1 MARNDIDIARKFLD
15 FMVDYYALMRR
26 HTVETTEY
34 KRNSH
39 GFSMLYALRSYRN
52 TPTTMTKFAN
62 EMGITKQQLT
72 KLVNDLEEKG
82 YVARSHNKENR
93 RQVYISITE
102 EGLIHLETMI
112 GELAHE
118 TLITLSAF
126 TDEEKERVYQCS
138 TELSELFRKDAEL
151 FKNKN
156 EVKDPAGPRSEKPV
170 PSADCE

>member
-1 MARNDIDIARKFLD
+1 MKELHDVEIARGFLD
-15 FMVDYYALMRR
+15 FMVAYYALIRR
-26 HTVETTEY
+26 HTGETTEY

-39 GFSMLYALRSYRN
+39 GFSMLYALRGYRDQSV
-52 TPTTMTKFAN
+52 TMTKFAN

-102 EGLIHLETMI
+102 EGLVHLEKMI

-118 TLITLSAF
+118 TLVTLSAF
-126 TDEEKERVYQCS
+126 TEEEKERIYHCS
-138 TELSELFRKDAEL
+138 SELFEIFRKDAEN
-151 FKNKN
+151 FKKKY
-156 EVKDPAGPRSEKPV
+156 ETKG
-170 PSADCE
+170 

>member
-1 MARNDIDIARKFLD
+1 MNEKNDVEIARKFLD

-26 HTVETTEY
+26 HTGETTEY

-39 GFSMLYALRSYRN
+39 GFSMLYALRGYRN
-52 TPTTMTKFAN
+52 QSITMTKFAY

-82 YVARSHNKENR
+82 YVERSLNKENR
-93 RQVYISITE
+93 RQVYISITD
-102 EGLIHLETMI
+102 EGVIHLEKMI

-126 TDEEKERVYQCS
+126 TDEEKERIYSCS
-138 TELSELFRKDAEL
+138 AELSELFRKDAEI
-151 FKNKN
+151 FKKKY
-156 EVKDPAGPRSEKPV
+156 ETK
-170 PSADCE
+170 

>member
-1 MARNDIDIARKFLD
+1 MKEKHDVDVARKFLD
-15 FMVDYYALMRR
+15 FMVDYYALIRR
-26 HTVETTEY
+26 HTGETTEY

-39 GFSMLYALRSYRN
+39 GFSMLYTLRGYRN
-52 TPTTMTKFAN
+52 QSITMTKFAN

-82 YVARSHNKENR
+82 YVERSHNKENR

-102 EGLIHLETMI
+102 AGLAHLDQMI

-126 TDEEKERVYQCS
+126 TDEEKERIYCCS
-138 TELSELFRKDAEL
+138 EELSAIFKKDAEN
-151 FKNKN
+151 FRKKN
-156 EVKDPAGPRSEKPV
+156 ETK
-170 PSADCE
+170 

>member
-1 MARNDIDIARKFLD
+1 MKELNDIDIARKFLD

-39 GFSMLYALRSYRN
+39 GFSMLYALRGYRN
-52 TPTTMTKFAN
+52 CPVTMTKFAN

-82 YVARSHNKENR
+82 YVERSHNKENR
-93 RQVYISITE
+93 RQVYISITD
-102 EGLIHLETMI
+102 EGLVHLEKMI

-118 TLITLSAF
+118 TIITLSAF
-126 TDEEKERVYQCS
+126 NDEEKERIFNCS
-138 TELSELFRKDAEL
+138 SELSELFRKDAEA
-151 FKNKN
+151 FKQKN
-156 EVKDPAGPRSEKPV
+156 ETK
-170 PSADCE
+170 